1 MEIVLIIV
9 IVAATTWVA
18 WQKRDATQVMLYV
31 LGSISISGIALSAL
45 HRVIGSV
52 PLTLAQAV
60 ITLVFA
66 GLFLFFRAASVSH
79 PRLAFAAILPL
90 ATATLAV
97 LFLVARLVS
106 LNEVPELFAGVGRL
120 AYAEDNAKWVN
131 FSSLV
136 AQGEALNFKDGTGAV
151 LSVALIVAA
160 AVSWLLSM
168 VVLGGASVAGIAV
181 GATLGLQLAL
191 IALMPLAL
199 SPVLTKFFSQR
210 TGTDQGFRGSRSRT
224 GALIGLGIATLVAV
238 IASAAMGTFG
248 HLTLQT
254 VLLLLLF
261 WLASSIYLRLSGLSF
276 VILTTIAASAALTW
290 LPLPPFA
297 VAVVIAALVV
307 AALRL
312 RSSGS
317 RQDLRALFTLVLL
330 LVAIVWLTTPEVRYL
345 SATTQPSTSTDLV
358 FAEGGTM
365 SVRNFEWVLLVFAL
379 LGSALVLWQRGERPV
394 SALILH
400 AYPVVLMLG
409 FAAAVLA
416 YDFVI
421 ARDGWPHYGSRKLT
435 YLMVMLVISGLLPLA
450 FVGVSRVRRWGSA
463 PLFVSTSIV
472 AVAVLLSQSL
482 NQVSVYSFK
491 RTAWTVF
498 ETRQSLDHDED
509 DFWVRQ
515 VTPPNSAETGLSA
528 LPIACAMVRDG
539 EIVPGINDA
548 YFCTR
553 FLLSLHGTESYS
565 NTMFYPLLVAPT
577 QANIDAIKSL
587 PSTVLDREVL
597 VIDEQGFAV
606 TRISVAELVD
616 LYAKQPPR
624 SYAAL

>member
-1 MEIVLIIV
+1 MEIVLIAV
-9 IVAATTWVA
+9 IVVATTWVA
-18 WQKRDATQVMLYV
+18 RAKRDATQVMLYV
-31 LGSISISGIALSAL
+31 LGSFAVSGFALSAL
-45 HRVIGSV
+45 YRLMGAV
-52 PLTLAQAV
+52 PLTLAQVV

-66 GLFLFFRAASVSH
+66 GLLLLFRAPSENH
-79 PRLAFAAILPL
+79 PRFPL
-90 ATATLAV
+90 AAALPITSATLAM
-97 LFLVARLVS
+97 LFLVARSVS

-120 AYAEDNAKWVN
+120 AFAEDNAKWLN

-160 AVSWLLSM
+160 AVSWLLST
-168 VVLGGASVAGIAV
+168 VLLGGVSVPGIAI

-199 SPVLTKFFSQR
+199 SAVVTKFY
-210 TGTDQGFRGSRSRT
+210 GLTDGRSRT
-224 GALIGLGIATLVAV
+224 GALIGLGAATFVAV

-261 WLASSIYLRLSGLSF
+261 WLATSVYLRMSALHF

-290 LPLPPFA
+290 LPLPPLSLAIVLTALA
-297 VAVVIAALVV
+297 VT
-307 AALRL
+307 ALRL
-312 RSSGS
+312 RSSRS
-317 RQDLRALFTLVLL
+317 PRELTALFSLVLL
-330 LVAIVWLTTPEVRYL
+330 LALTIWLTIPEVEYL
-345 SATTQPSTSTDLV
+345 SASTQPSTSTHLV

-365 SVRNFEWVLLVFAL
+365 SVKNFEWVLLGFAL
-379 LGSALVLWQRGERPV
+379 LGSSLVLWQRRTRQL

-400 AYPVVLMLG
+400 TYPVVLMLG

-435 YLMVMLVISGLLPLA
+435 YLMVMLVISSLLPLA
-450 FVGVSRVRRWGSA
+450 FVGVSRLRKWGSA
-463 PLFVSTSIV
+463 PLMVSTSIV
-472 AVAVLLSQSL
+472 AVAILLSQSL
-482 NQVSVYSFK
+482 NQVSAYSFK

-498 ETRQSLDHDED
+498 ETRQSPDHDAD

-515 VTPPNSAETGLSA
+515 VTPPNSAEVAVSSF
-528 LPIACAMVRDG
+528 PIACVMVRDG
-539 EIVPGINDA
+539 QIVPGINDA

-553 FLLSLHGTESYS
+553 FLLSLHGTESFS
-565 NTMFYPLLVAPT
+565 NAMFYPLLTGPS
-577 QANIDAIKSL
+577 QANLDAMNAL
-587 PSTVLDREVL
+587 PATVKNREVL
-597 VIDEQGFAV
+597 VIDEHGFAV
-606 TRISVAELVD
+606 KRIPMAEFID
-616 LYAKQPPR
+616 LYAKQSLR
-624 SYAAL
+624 NYADV